1 MAPKQTSRVDRIFIV
16 LLAIAILVA
25 LSYAV
30 YVGLTPPESG
40 EPFEPYNIQ
49 HLTPVVTV
57 TVSP

>member
-1 MAPKQTSRVDRIFIV
+1 MSRVDKIFV
-16 LLAIAILVA
+16 LLLVIVILAA
-25 LSYAV
+25 LSYAI

-57 TVSP
+57 TGSP